1 MRHTLLHLALL
12 ITSTIAFAITVILNA
27 ILNTG
32 KASEFGV
39 KDSIGQV
46 GKDNPVDV
54 LPAGWTFSIWIL
66 IYPWQGAWILYSW
79 TFVFRSSTI
88 TPVNKLVHGLFI
100 VSCVLNIT
108 WLYLFG
114 NEEFTASFIMILLLE
129 LTLDAMI
136 GVASYTAYHQTQ
148 ELIENGQKRDIVL
161 TQVLLNNGIGIYE
174 TWVTIAAQ
182 INFAVALQYDYDVS
196 SSAAAVVALSIVL
209 LEMISWFI
217 AEVTILDRFVRY
229 TLTVY
234 PVAVWALAGIIANN
248 YEEKEASSVLS
259 VVAICIAGC
268 LLVLRIIL
276 VIVYHLKK
284 PLYLASSRI
293 VTVKVSTK
301 SPAKSQ

>member
-1 MRHTLLHLALL
+1 M
-12 ITSTIAFAITVILNA
+12 
-27 ILNTG
+27 
-32 KASEFGV
+32 
-39 KDSIGQV
+39 
-46 GKDNPVDV
+46 
-54 LPAGWTFSIWIL
+54 
-66 IYPWQGAWILYSW
+66 
-79 TFVFRSSTI
+79 
-88 TPVNKLVHGLFI
+88 
-100 VSCVLNIT
+100 
-108 WLYLFG
+108 
-114 NEEFTASFIMILLLE
+114 
-129 LTLDAMI
+129 
-136 GVASYTAYHQTQ
+136 
-148 ELIENGQKRDIVL
+148 L

-229 TLTVY
+229 TLSVY